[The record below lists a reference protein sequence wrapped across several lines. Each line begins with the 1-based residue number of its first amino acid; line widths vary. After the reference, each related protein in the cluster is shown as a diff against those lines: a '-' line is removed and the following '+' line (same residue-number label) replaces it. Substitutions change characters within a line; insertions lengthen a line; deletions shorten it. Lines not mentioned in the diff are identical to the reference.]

1 MSRNWTPNQS
11 DAITA
16 RGGSVIVSAAAGSG
30 KTAVLVERVI
40 RMITDAE
47 NGVDADRLLVVTY
60 TRKAAAELRERL
72 KDALTECIRRDPS
85 NPFLLRQQ
93 SLLSKARISTVDSFC
108 MALCKEYFYELD
120 IDRNIRI
127 ADAGELTVLR
137 GDAMRMTLDT
147 LYTEGDPR
155 FHRLVETFATARD
168 DSRLEDNIAKLYDF
182 LRSHPFPKKWMDEKL
197 SYYTDFD
204 GASDS
209 VWGRIIAEYTR
220 EATEYLR
227 VLCDRGA
234 EAVSLDEK
242 LSEKIAPL
250 FDSYAV
256 FIDRL
261 DEATTHGW
269 DEIRA
274 VLNGFD
280 AGRLNTPRGYK
291 DDPLKVAASSARD
304 VIKDTVKTLQKLYA
318 QEEAMCL
325 YEIERLKDY
334 AEQIFRAVMLFD
346 ENFSALKKERAIA
359 DYADIEHWVLSLTVD
374 ESTMSPTPLAVRISE
389 RFDCIMV
396 DEYQD
401 ANEVQDAIFKAISRQ
416 EKNLF
421 MVGDVKQSIYGF
433 RQAMPELFLQRKNN
447 AVLYDRKN
455 PVYPAK
461 IILDKNF
468 RSDKAVLDAVNF
480 FFGKL
485 MSPEVGDIDYNEE
498 EMLNAGAVY
507 EPAPEPAVEMCV
519 IDKEGVGE
527 DDTAIAEA
535 RFIAER
541 IHTLVADGFP
551 VKDGE
556 GYRPATFSDFA
567 VLMRNLSAYG
577 AVYREVF
584 EHYGIHAHAES
595 SAGFLGAREIMLM
608 TNLLRVI
615 NNPALDI
622 PLLSV
627 LMSPVFA
634 FDEDDLA
641 RIRAGLRTG
650 SLYAAVT
657 LDAERG
663 NDKSKRF
670 LEELSYY
677 RGLSVT
683 VPLYKLITVIYERSS
698 FVSVICAS
706 DSSGGASGNLRLLLD
721 YASAFERNT
730 RRGLSS
736 FVVYLDRLIED
747 GSDLPCAHSGDG
759 GDFGVELMTVHS
771 SKGLEFP
778 ICFIANT
785 ARRFVSDASR
795 AVLLHSRYGY
805 AQKLFDPA
813 LSASFNTMPRTAVA
827 MEISRDEMS
836 EELRILYV
844 AMTRAKQKLIM
855 VSTPSS
861 GAASHITS
869 VAKKLAGQREIAP
882 FAVRSASTL
891 SDWIVM
897 CALLHPDGEPLR
909 EYAGVEADYE
919 PQSDFNFLCRIIDK
933 SFDAADDLPEA
944 TVDRVAAVH
953 ESAAVIE
960 LEKHADHVYPY
971 DGLRGLP
978 VKVAASDLAHRFTEK
993 SYDRHLDRPAFMTD
1007 EKLTS
1012 AEKGTALHAFMQFAD
1027 FEKAREDIAAELH
1040 RLTDEGYLT
1049 QAQADSVDIARAE
1062 AFLNSE
1068 LITRCL
1074 NAGAVYKE
1082 YRFNVRIPAHRVK
1095 PDIAEAFRGETVIL
1109 QGAVDLAFVEDGELV
1124 VVDYKTDRVKDPE
1137 ELAERYSAQLM
1148 LYKNAMEECLGLPVK
1163 ECLIYSVRHSREVP
1177 VLIKLIDLCIVHK
1190 YRADNLDCKEMRGML

>member
-1 MSRNWTPNQS
+1 MNRTWTPNQS

-72 KDALTECIRRDPS
+72 KDALTDCIRRDPS

-127 ADAGELTVLR
+127 ADAGELTVMR

-197 SYYTDFD
+197 SYYTDFN

-220 EATEYLR
+220 EATDYLR

-234 EAVSLDEK
+234 EAASLDEK

-250 FDSYAV
+250 FDGYDV
-256 FIDRL
+256 FIDLL
-261 DEATTHGW
+261 DEARCW
-269 DEIRA
+269 DDIRA
-274 VLNGFD
+274 VLNSFD

-291 DDPLKVAASSARD
+291 DNPLKVAASSARD

-318 QEEAMCL
+318 QEETMCL

-374 ESTMSPTPLAVRISE
+374 ETTMAPTPLAVRISE

-447 AVLYDRKN
+447 AALYDREN
-455 PVYPAK
+455 PVFPAK
-461 IILDKNF
+461 IILDRNF

-480 FFGKL
+480 FFSKL

-507 EPAPEPAVEMCV
+507 EPAPEPAVELNV

-527 DDTAIAEA
+527 EDAAIAEA

-541 IHTLVADGFP
+541 IHTLVADGYP
-551 VKDGE
+551 VKDGDF
-556 GYRPATFSDFA
+556 YRPATFSDFA

-584 EHYGIHAHAES
+584 ERYGIHAHAES

-608 TNLLRVI
+608 TNFLRVI

-641 RIRAGLRTG
+641 RIRAGLRNG

-670 LEELSYY
+670 LEELAYY

-736 FVVYLDRLIED
+736 FVVYLDRLLED

-844 AMTRAKQKLIM
+844 AMTRVKQKLIM
-855 VSTPSS
+855 VSTPSG
-861 GAASHITS
+861 GAASHIAT

-919 PQSDFNFLCRIIDK
+919 PKSDFIFSCRIIDTP
-933 SFDAADDLPEA
+933 FDAADDTAVE
-944 TVDRVAAVH
+944 AAVTA
-953 ESAAVIE
+953 EKIDSAAVRE
-960 LEKHADHVYPY
+960 LEKHADFVYPY

-978 VKVAASDLAHRFTEK
+978 VKVAASNLAHRFTEK
-993 SYDRHLDRPAFMTD
+993 SYDRHLDRPAFMND
-1007 EKLTS
+1007 ERLTS

-1027 FEKAREDIAAELH
+1027 FAKARGDISAELH

-1074 NAGAVYKE
+1074 NSDEVYKE
-1082 YRFNVRIPAHRVK
+1082 YRFNVRIPASRVK
-1095 PDIAEAFRGETVIL
+1095 PDIAEDFRDESVIL
-1109 QGAVDLAFVEDGELV
+1109 QGAVDLAFVEDGGLV
-1124 VVDYKTDRVKDPE
+1124 IVDYKTDRVKEPQN
-1137 ELAERYSAQLM
+1137 LADRYSAQLM

-1163 ECLIYSVRHSREVP
+1163 ECLIYSIRHNCEVP
-1177 VLIKLIDLCIVHK
+1177 ILF
-1190 YRADNLDCKEMRGML
+1190 